1 MTGLNNHMPD
11 GEGNRIFSNK
21 KTSPGVWS
29 GLVLKKYFQ
38 NPVVVDIVT
47 VTGISY
53 FPGGVL

>member
-1 MTGLNNHMPD
+1 MPD